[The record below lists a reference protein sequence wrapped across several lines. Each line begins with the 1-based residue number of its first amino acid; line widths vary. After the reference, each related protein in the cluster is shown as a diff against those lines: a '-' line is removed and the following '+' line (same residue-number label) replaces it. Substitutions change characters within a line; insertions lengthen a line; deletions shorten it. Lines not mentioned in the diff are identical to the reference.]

1 MRPSDRPG
9 DVTDYPGT
17 GVIDLGRLA
26 ARGAW
31 AVLRRPMSFD
41 AGLVLHDWLKQM
53 TVRHRSPNVR
63 LNLPTLPMLLVTD
76 RELSRHILA
85 AYPRRT
91 GYTAGTLKRKG
102 MSYLAPQALTI
113 AEDEAWDRLRPFN
126 ERVLCSGRPHDF
138 QRAFL
143 GQVRRGFD
151 VPVGSMEHV
160 RESMGRAMLGIVFG
174 EGVAPVHL
182 VADIRELFGL
192 VQSPVKRKLQGS
204 RGRRRVAALYDSLRE
219 AWHSA
224 DGAAATSLLGMAR
237 GAGGSENV
245 ETLLQQVPHWM
256 FTFTGSG
263 ADLLSRGLA
272 LIGSRPDALA
282 RARNEIAS
290 AGPLDDPASI
300 DRLRYLEACL
310 LESARL
316 FPPVRFTLHRAPA
329 GDAAPNARIPP
340 GTEILQVFS
349 LTQRD
354 PASDPTADEFRPERW
369 LEDLPRAEAAYP
381 NLFLSGTRR
390 CPGRDLIL
398 FVCKGAAACLLH
410 EAGLVV
416 GCAELS
422 ADPLP
427 FSFPTRHLRFE
438 TALRRS

>member
-1 MRPSDRPG
+1 M
-9 DVTDYPGT
+9 TDYPGT
-17 GVIDLGRLA
+17 GAIDLCRLA
-26 ARGAW
+26 AQGAW
-31 AVLRRPMSFD
+31 AVLRHPASFD
-41 AGLVLHDWLKQM
+41 AGQVLHDWLTQM
-53 TVRHRSPNVR
+53 TLRYRSPNVR
-63 LNLPTLPMLLVTD
+63 LNLPTLSMLLVTD

-126 ERVLCSGRPHDF
+126 ERVLCTGRPHEF

-143 GQVRRGFD
+143 GQVRRGFGA
-151 VPVGSMEHV
+151 PVGSLENV

-174 EGVAPVHL
+174 EGVAPPSL

-192 VQSPVKRKLQGS
+192 VQNPVKRKLRGA
-204 RGRRRVAALYDSLRE
+204 RGRRRVTALYDSLRE
-219 AWHSA
+219 AWGSA
-224 DGAAATSLLGMAR
+224 DWAATPSLLGLAR

-272 LIGSRPDALA
+272 LIGSRPDVSA
-282 RARNEIAS
+282 RVRAEIAS
-290 AGPLDDPASI
+290 TGPLDDPASI

-316 FPPVRFTLHRAPA
+316 FPPVRFTIHRAPA
-329 GDAAPNARIPP
+329 GDAAPNARIAPD
-340 GTEILQVFS
+340 TEILQVFS

-354 PASDPTADEFRPERW
+354 RASDPTADAFRPERW
-369 LEDLPRAEAAYP
+369 LEDAPRAEAAYP
-381 NLFLSGTRR
+381 NLFLSGARR

-398 FVCKGAAACLLH
+398 FVCKGAAAHLLH

-416 GCAELS
+416 RCAELS

-427 FSFPTRHLRFE
+427 FSFPTRRLRFE
-438 TALRRS
+438 TALRMS

>member
-1 MRPSDRPG
+1 
-9 DVTDYPGT
+9 
-17 GVIDLGRLA
+17 
-26 ARGAW
+26 
-31 AVLRRPMSFD
+31 
-41 AGLVLHDWLKQM
+41 
-53 TVRHRSPNVR
+53 
-63 LNLPTLPMLLVTD
+63 
-76 RELSRHILA
+76 
-85 AYPRRT
+85 
-91 GYTAGTLKRKG
+91 
-102 MSYLAPQALTI
+102 
-113 AEDEAWDRLRPFN
+113 
-126 ERVLCSGRPHDF
+126 
-138 QRAFL
+138 
-143 GQVRRGFD
+143 
-151 VPVGSMEHV
+151 
-160 RESMGRAMLGIVFG
+160 
-174 EGVAPVHL
+174 

-224 DGAAATSLLGMAR
+224 DRAAATSLLGMAR

-329 GDAAPNARIPP
+329 GDAAPNASIPP

-381 NLFLSGTRR
+381 NLFLSGARR